1 MWYRSTAPFL
11 KASFCCLSLAPHQ
24 DTQRSWCVCGTVRGD
39 SWRFLPSVTER
50 LWLPE
55 CDQPLVCLLLHPCSL
70 ACPATLLVARSP
82 LSIYTAYGSGQLE
95 TCSVQL
101 GAAASWASPSF
112 LHTSSPFLSDGRG
125 PFSRSCPQP
134 CQRWRTHHPWLWVWS
149 DSSHTPHTH
158 AVASAHTGPDGRTGG
173 RLPRQT
179 PCSISGLAS
188 RRRKIRLRLVTYSS
202 EGLQN

>member
-1 MWYRSTAPFL
+1 MHLLFQKW
-11 KASFCCLSLAPHQ
+11 LSLASHQ
-24 DTQRSWCVCGTVRGD
+24 DTRRSLCVCVTVSGD

-55 CDQPLVCLLLHPCSL
+55 CDQPLVCLPLQPCSL

-125 PFSRSCPQP
+125 LS
-134 CQRWRTHHPWLWVWS
+134 L
-149 DSSHTPHTH
+149 TH
-158 AVASAHTGPDGRTGG
+158 AHNHASTDGRTIPGSEATPHIYHTPMLLHLHTRG
-173 RLPRQT
+173 QT
-179 PCSISGLAS
+179 DTLGVASPARRHVWCLAS
-188 RRRKIRLRLVTYSS
+188 PAGWGK
-202 EGLQN
+202 